1 MQSRRVL
8 PGRENREKLT
18 FDNPPAR
25 GYAAF
30 RACGNNSVS
39 DFSAGRP
46 AGRGMEGKNATGT
59 GPSAPAVRRHFEL
72 IDTMFPS
79 RGDVLVLGEAAS
91 LRTEELRSAG
101 FKARAALLEAAA
113 AAKPPASDA
122 FPAAAEA
129 PAGTRSLPSIESFSD
144 SLAFDAVSVSG
155 GLEHVEDAALLEVL
169 YHLRRLVSPAGLLL
183 ITVPDPAAT
192 LELTAPG
199 VLRSPEQYR
208 FFLSRL
214 GLDVVHEEVAPAGE
228 QVAAG
233 TTTLLFRATGGE
245 GLRPIETLES
255 ILVEDR
261 KVNSYKYALL
271 RALANLAIHRYNAV
285 EWLPDGRV
293 ALPWKLIADEW
304 IAYYWPIVEA
314 DVGAGPILQGQ
325 KIKGKSDF
333 AFRRP
338 LTDLAARFARAGG
351 YAAFSRSRDAGR
363 LTAESEKLYHDAVQ
377 KLKSAIGQPV
387 YYAGNE
393 RTTKGLFEMK
403 GKHVMLPGA
412 LWSELSVMGR
422 WVIDSIVLRW
432 AEFTVGLR
440 HQMPGLTREAVLGLL
455 LREDEADRD
464 VAVAQEIFEARRRQT
479 SDGRIEC
486 VWSGHSVSK
495 FDVDHAIP
503 FSLWGNNDLWNLLPA
518 SPKVNNAK
526 RDRLPTRPLIERRRD
541 AIVEA
546 WEMLFEA
553 ERGLFL
559 EHAGSFTGHN
569 VHEFGRREQDD
580 LFSTFKDAVEYT
592 ARNRVAER
600 WAG

>member
-1 MQSRRVL
+1 
-8 PGRENREKLT
+8 
-18 FDNPPAR
+18 
-25 GYAAF
+25 
-30 RACGNNSVS
+30 
-39 DFSAGRP
+39 
-46 AGRGMEGKNATGT
+46 MEGKNGT
-59 GPSAPAVRRHFEL
+59 GAGSPGQAARRHFEL
-72 IDTMFPS
+72 IDAMLPS
-79 RGDVLVLGEAAS
+79 RGGVLVLGEAV
-91 LRTEELRSAG
+91 SARIQEFRERG
-101 FKARAALLEAAA
+101 IETRAALLEPAG

-122 FPAAAEA
+122 FPEAAEA
-129 PAGTRSLPSIESFSD
+129 PGGTPSLPSIESFSD
-144 SLAFDAVSVSG
+144 SLTFDAVSVSG
-155 GLEHVEDAALLEVL
+155 GLEYVQDAALLEVL
-169 YHLRRLVSPAGLLL
+169 YHLRRVVAAAGLLL

-214 GLDVVHEEVAPAGE
+214 GLDVVHEEAAYAGE
-228 QVAAG
+228 QGPAG

-314 DVGAGPILQGQ
+314 DVGAGPAVQGHDGPRILQGQ
-325 KIKGKSDF
+325 KTSGRSDF
-333 AFRRP
+333 AFRDD
-338 LTDLAARFARAGG
+338 LTSLAARFAAAGG
-351 YAAFSRSRDAGR
+351 YPAFSRSRDAAD
-363 LTAESEKLYHDAVQ
+363 LSAEADGLYRNSVK
-377 KLKSAIGQPV
+377 KLKAAIGQPV
-387 YYAGNE
+387 YYAGNA

-403 GKHVMLPGA
+403 AQHVMLPGA

-432 AEFTVGLR
+432 ADFTAGLR
-440 HQMPGLTREAVLGLL
+440 HQTPGLTREAVLSLL
-455 LREDEADRD
+455 LPTEDADRD
-464 VAVAQEIFEARRRQT
+464 VSLAQKAFAEQRAGS
-479 SDGRIEC
+479 SDGRVEC
-486 VWSGHSVSK
+486 VWSGERVRS

-518 SPKVNNAK
+518 SPAVNNVKRAK
-526 RDRLPTRPLIERRRD
+526 LPERSLIERRRD
-541 AIVEA
+541 AILGA
-546 WEMLFEA
+546 WEVLYES
-553 ERGLFL
+553 ERALFL
-559 EHAGSFTGHN
+559 AHAGSFTGHDL
-569 VHEFGRREQDD
+569 HDFGRREQDV

>member
-1 MQSRRVL
+1 
-8 PGRENREKLT
+8 
-18 FDNPPAR
+18 
-25 GYAAF
+25 
-30 RACGNNSVS
+30 
-39 DFSAGRP
+39 
-46 AGRGMEGKNATGT
+46 MEGKNATGA
-59 GPSAPAVRRHFEL
+59 GPSGRAGRRHFEP
-72 IDTMFPS
+72 IDAMLPS
-79 RGDVLVLGEAAS
+79 RGEVLVLGEALSA
-91 LRTEELRSAG
+91 RTQELHDRG
-101 FKARAALLEAAA
+101 FRTRAALLEPAAA
-113 AAKPPASDA
+113 DGAQASDA
-122 FPAAAEA
+122 ISEAAEA
-129 PAGTRSLPSIESFSD
+129 PPETPSLPSIESFSD
-144 SLAFDAVSVSG
+144 SLTFKAVSVSG
-155 GLEHVEDAALLEVL
+155 GLEYVEDAALLEIL
-169 YHLRRLVSPAGLLL
+169 YHLRRLVAPAGLLL

-192 LELTAPG
+192 LELAAPG

-214 GLDVVHEEVAPAGE
+214 GLDVVHEERAAGE
-228 QVAAG
+228 PETDDARGVM
-233 TTTLLFRATGGE
+233 LVFRATGGK

-314 DVGAGPILQGQ
+314 DVGAGPVLQGNDSATADSPAILQGQ

-363 LTAESEKLYHDAVQ
+363 LTAESEKLYRDAVQ

-403 GKHVMLPGA
+403 GQHVILPGA

-440 HQMPGLTREAVLGLL
+440 HQSPGLTREAVLGLL
-455 LREDEADRD
+455 LSEDQADRD

-486 VWSGHSVSK
+486 VWSGDSVSK

-559 EHAGSFTGHN
+559 EHAGSFTGHQ
-569 VHEFGRREQDD
+569 VQDFGRRERDD